1 MYSAAT
7 AAANPL
13 FASAI
18 PLAARVNTVNQ
29 EEASMRVV
37 VAGASGVIGT
47 ALTPVLRDAGHEVLR
62 LVRRPAAAADER
74 SWDPDAGAIADGVLD
89 GVDAVINL
97 CAVDT
102 TAKRWTPAF
111 KQELLDSR
119 VVPTRV
125 LAEAVASSGVPA
137 LLNSSSVAYYGDTG
151 DRVITESEPAGTGFL
166 AEMDRDREAAVVA
179 AGDARVV
186 SLRTGIVLSPRGGLL
201 GQLRP
206 MVAWG
211 FGGRMGSGQQ
221 YLSWISLHDEVAA
234 IQFALEHNEI
244 RGPLNLSGP
253 TPVTNAEMVRAVGRL
268 LHRPTPWVYPA
279 WLLRAFAGEL
289 ADAGALTGQRAVPD
303 ALLRHGFSFRDAT
316 VGDAL
321 ASAFG

>member
-1 MYSAAT
+1 
-7 AAANPL
+7 
-13 FASAI
+13 
-18 PLAARVNTVNQ
+18 
-29 EEASMRVV
+29 MRVV

-47 ALTPVLRDAGHEVLR
+47 ALTPVLRAAGHEVIR
-62 LVRRPAAAADER
+62 LVRREPTAADER
-74 SWDPDAGAIADGVLD
+74 KWDPVAGVIADGALD

-125 LAEAVASSGVPA
+125 LSDAVAAHGVPA

-151 DRVITESEPAGTGFL
+151 EKVVDESEPAGRGFL
-166 AEMDRDREAAVVA
+166 ADMDREREEATASA
-179 AGDARVV
+179 AGARVV
-186 SLRTGIVLSPRGGLL
+186 LLRTGIVLSPTGGLL

-206 MVAWG
+206 MVTWG
-211 FGGRMGSGQQ
+211 AGGRMGTGRQ

-234 IQFALEHNEI
+234 IQYALEHPEI
-244 RGPLNLSGP
+244 TGPVNLSGP
-253 TPVTNAEMVRAVGRL
+253 QPVTNAEMVRAVGQL

-279 WLLRAFAGEL
+279 WLLRLIAGEL
-289 ADAGALTGQRAVPD
+289 ADAGAMTGQRAVPD
-303 ALLRHGFSFRDAT
+303 ALIRHGFEFRHPT
-316 VGDAL
+316 VAQAL
-321 ASAFG
+321 AAAL

>member
-1 MYSAAT
+1 
-7 AAANPL
+7 
-13 FASAI
+13 
-18 PLAARVNTVNQ
+18 
-29 EEASMRVV
+29 MRVV

-47 ALTPVLRDAGHEVLR
+47 ALTPVLRAAGHEVIR
-62 LVRRPAAAADER
+62 LVRRAASASDER
-74 SWDPDAGAIADGVLD
+74 SWDPDAGTIADGALD

-125 LAEAVASSGVPA
+125 LSEAVASHGVPA

-151 DRVITESEPAGTGFL
+151 DRVIDESVPAGSGFL
-166 AEMDRDREAAVVA
+166 AEMDRDREAACVA
-179 AGDARVV
+179 DADARVV
-186 SLRTGIVLSPRGGLL
+186 LLRTGIVLSPTGGLL

-211 FGGRMGSGQQ
+211 FGGRMGDGRQ

-234 IQFALEHNEI
+234 IQFALEHKEV

-253 TPVTNAEMVRAVGRL
+253 QPVTNAEMVRSVGQL
-268 LHRPTPWVYPA
+268 LRRPTPWVYPA

-303 ALLRHGFSFRDAT
+303 ALLRHGFEFRHPT
-316 VGDAL
+316 VAEAL
-321 ASAFG
+321 AAAGPIG

>member
-1 MYSAAT
+1 
-7 AAANPL
+7 
-13 FASAI
+13 
-18 PLAARVNTVNQ
+18 
-29 EEASMRVV
+29 MRVV

-47 ALTPVLRDAGHEVLR
+47 ALTPVLRAAGHEVIR
-62 LVRRPAAAADER
+62 LVRRAASAPDER
-74 SWDPDAGAIADGVLD
+74 SWDPDAGVIADGALD

-102 TAKRWTPAF
+102 TAERWTPAF
-111 KQELLDSR
+111 KKALVDSR

-125 LAEAVASSGVPA
+125 LAEAVASNGVPA

-151 DRVITESEPAGTGFL
+151 DRVIDESAPAGAGFL
-166 AEMDRDREAAVVA
+166 AEMDRDREEAAQAA
-179 AGDARVV
+179 AGARIV

-211 FGGRMGSGQQ
+211 FGGRMGDGRQ

-234 IQFALEHNEI
+234 IQFALEHQEV

-253 TPVTNAEMVRAVGRL
+253 QPVTNAEMVREVGQL

-279 WLLRAFAGEL
+279 WLLRLFAGEL

-303 ALLRHGFSFRDAT
+303 ALMRHGFEFRHPT
-316 VGDAL
+316 VAEAL
-321 ASAFG
+321 AAAR